1 MLDLKLIRENPEA
14 VRKNLEKRHDKD
26 KLTTLDE
33 LIAKE
38 KQRLELLRKTEE
50 LRKER
55 NVVTREISAQKQQG
69 KSIEK
74 LAEKAATIPR
84 QIKEHEERLGQL
96 TDDARL
102 LIAKIPNLLHG
113 SVPEGKDD
121 KDNIEIRRVGK
132 QPKFSFTPKSHAEIL
147 EGLGMLDMERAAKV
161 AGHGF
166 YYLKKEAVILD
177 MSLQRFAL
185 DFLRK
190 KGFTIIEPPLMLA
203 RKPYEGV
210 TSLEDFENVMY
221 RISDEDLYMIAT
233 SEHPMVAMLMNETL
247 MAGDLP
253 LLCAGVSPCF
263 RKEVG
268 AHGKY
273 TKGLFRVHHFNK
285 VEQFA
290 FCHPDES
297 WKWHEKLQDNSE
309 QLYKKLGLYF
319 RVVNVC
325 TGDIGDIAAKKYDTE
340 CWMADGEFRETGSN
354 SNCTDYQARSLNI
367 RYREKEGQA
376 AAGFVHTLNNTALAT
391 SRTMVALLEQHQ
403 RKDGTVAIPPALQKY
418 TGFKIL
424 GKTE

>member
-102 LIAKIPNLLHG
+102 LIAKIPNLLHD

-132 QPKFSFTPKSHAEIL
+132 QPKFSFMPKSHAEIL

-247 MAGDLP
+247 MAEDLP

-403 RKDGTVAIPPALQKY
+403 RKDGTMAIPPALQKY